1 MAKKRGTEE
10 NSMSHDDAT
19 VAIDRQK
26 WELIKNIIQMLF
38 AQQSLLGSL
47 VIVSGA
53 HGKILR
59 ELAVRLDYAVPEEA
73 ALPDEVDPETVRRM
87 NQGLL
92 ELEKLIFNE
101 DPPQG
106 PGA

>member
-1 MAKKRGTEE
+1 
-10 NSMSHDDAT
+10 MSHDDAT

-59 ELAVRLDYAVPEEA
+59 ELAARLGYELPEEEE
-73 ALPDEVDPETVRRM
+73 ALPVEVDPETVRKM
-87 NQGLL
+87 NQGMI
-92 ELEKLIFNE
+92 ELERMILDE

-106 PGA
+106 NA